1 MLFLFLVLLLNHL
14 ADHNLIFGTQN
25 WWFFFFKVIVCRI
38 GRRMQRCD
46 WMREWWIQQGVG
58 LRNSNLEWKLNPPR
72 RKWKVGR
79 MHISLWMMKYLQMQ
93 HNRRQLQPSSI
104 LRTITSPKWSVCKI
118 GRRGKFVNTYM
129 TWCCEGLFYVLEKC
143 LHFFFFFLFILTLL
157 WCSLFCNVVA

>member
-1 MLFLFLVLLLNHL
+1 MLLLFLLFLLNHL

-25 WWFFFFKVIVCRI
+25 WWFFFFKVIVYSI
-38 GRRMQRCD
+38 GRRMQRD
-46 WMREWWIQQGVG
+46 WMREWWILQGVG
-58 LRNSNLEWKLNPPR
+58 LRNSNLERKPNPPR

-93 HNRRQLQPSSI
+93 HNRRQQQPSSI

-129 TWCCEGLFYVLEKC
+129 TWCCEGLFYVLGKC
-143 LHFFFFFLFILTLL
+143 LCFLKKIYFDI
-157 WCSLFCNVVA
+157 VMM